1 MPIFV
6 PHGPES
12 LISAQAIAKLVSRA
26 PAVFLYIGPDQIMPL
41 ASVLSAIAAVAL
53 MFWRRIV
60 GFVAMCLGVFRR
72 RPPTSEGKP
81 PIEDRA

>member
-1 MPIFV
+1 VPIFV

-12 LISAQAIAKLVSRA
+12 LIWAQAVAKFA
-26 PAVFLYIGPDQIMPL
+26 PSVFLYIGPDQIMPL
-41 ASVLSAIAAVAL
+41 ASVLSAIAGVAL

-72 RPPTSEGKP
+72 RPPTPEGKP